1 MKLQSRLLGNDFPE
15 FSWRIF
21 LIWAAVGLLVTGLN
35 INVVTVKGWD
45 LPDPARE
52 FFLQC
57 LLLGDFIFMALA
69 GWILLTLYATWVG
82 WVRALTGLILIGM
95 CGTAAEWVGTKIG
108 FPFGDYHYTSNM
120 GPMIAGQVP
129 WAIPC
134 AWWTV
139 MGALHLLARRVLD
152 SANPYVIA
160 AIVATVATGF
170 DYIMEPYAWQIRAYW
185 IWHDGSVPLLNY
197 ASWFVLSFVF
207 SVMLTALGA
216 DGSPRKD
223 LPVVRAG
230 IIMIL
235 MTGLF
240 ILGRI
245 VSS

>member
-1 MKLQSRLLGNDFPE
+1 MKLQTRILGNNFPD

-35 INVVTVKGWD
+35 INVISVKGWD
-45 LPDPARE
+45 LPDPAGD

-69 GWILLTLYATWVG
+69 GWIVLTLYVDWVG
-82 WVRALTGLILIGM
+82 WGRALAGLILVGF

-134 AWWTV
+134 AWWAV
-139 MGALHLLARRVLD
+139 IGSLHLLARRLLD
-152 SANPYVIA
+152 PGNPYVIA
-160 AIVATVATGF
+160 AIVATTATAF
-170 DYIMEPYAWQIRAYW
+170 DFIMEPYAWQIRAYW
-185 IWHDGSVPLLNY
+185 IWHEGSVPLLNY
-197 ASWFVLSFVF
+197 LSWFALSFVF
-207 SVMLTALGA
+207 SILLTALGA
-216 DGSPRKD
+216 NQSPGKST
-223 LPVVRAG
+223 PIHRAA
-230 IIMIL
+230 IIMSL

-240 ILGRI
+240 ILGRV

>member
-1 MKLQSRLLGNDFPE
+1 MKLRTRLLGNSFQD

-21 LIWAAVGLLVTGLN
+21 LIWAFVGVLVAGLN
-35 INVVTVKGWD
+35 ITVVTVKAWD

-57 LLLGDFIFMALA
+57 LLLGDFIFMALTS
-69 GWILLTLYATWVG
+69 WIILSLYSQWVG
-82 WVRALTGLILIGM
+82 WARALASLILIGL

-139 MGALHLLARRVLD
+139 VGSLHLLTRRFLETT
-152 SANPYVIA
+152 NPYLVAGIVA
-160 AIVATVATGF
+160 AIATGF

-185 IWHDGSVPLLNY
+185 IWHDGSVPILNY
-197 ASWFVLSFVF
+197 VSWFVLSFVF

-216 DGSPRKD
+216 DTPPRKG
-223 LPVVRAG
+223 LPVERAA
-230 IIMIL
+230 IIMVL

-240 ILGRI
+240 ILGRL
-245 VSS
+245 VS

>member
-1 MKLQSRLLGNDFPE
+1 MKLQTRILGNNFPD

-21 LIWAAVGLLVTGLN
+21 LIWAAVGLLVTGVN
-35 INVVTVKGWD
+35 ISVVTVKGSN

-69 GWILLTLYATWVG
+69 GWIALTLYSTWIG
-82 WVRALTGLILIGM
+82 WTRALTGLILIGL

-139 MGALHLLARRVLD
+139 IGSLHLICRRYID
-152 SANPYVIA
+152 TANPYIIATIVA
-160 AIVATVATGF
+160 AIATAF
-170 DYIMEPYAWQIRAYW
+170 DYIMEPYAWQVRAYW

-197 ASWFVLSFVF
+197 ISWFVLSFIF
-207 SVMLTALGA
+207 SILLTALGA
-216 DGSPRKD
+216 QSSPGKVT
-223 LPVVRAG
+223 PVHRAAV
-230 IIMIL
+230 IMIL

-240 ILGRI
+240 ILGRA
-245 VSS
+245 VSG